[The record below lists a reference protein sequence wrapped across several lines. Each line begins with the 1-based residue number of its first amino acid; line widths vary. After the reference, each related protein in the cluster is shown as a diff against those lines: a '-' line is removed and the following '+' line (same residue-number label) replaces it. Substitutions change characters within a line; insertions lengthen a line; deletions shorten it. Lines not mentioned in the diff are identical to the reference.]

1 MISANS
7 ISSGTYMSILYRLFF
22 RRRWWLLLLPV
33 LVCLALIAIDTR
45 FAYVALIVAMA
56 MVMISLPILYYYAL
70 TPESR
75 WSILKKTALI
85 TDDGLQ
91 LDFSDDKMHQH
102 IIPWS
107 DISSTTALNNCLV
120 LRFKKNS
127 YTFLAI
133 PLNAFSGEEEL
144 RKFVIEIRR
153 RISNKVAH

>member
-1 MISANS
+1 
-7 ISSGTYMSILYRLFF
+7 MSIRYRLFF
-22 RRRWWLLLLPV
+22 KRRWWLLLLPV
-33 LVCLALIAIDTR
+33 LVCLALITVDTR

-133 PLNAFSGEEEL
+133 PLNVFSGEEEL
-144 RKFVIEIRR
+144 RKFVIEIRQ
-153 RISNKVAH
+153 RINN

>member
-33 LVCLALIAIDTR
+33 LVCLALITVDTR

-133 PLNAFSGEEEL
+133 PLNVFSGEEEL
-144 RKFVIEIRR
+144 RKFVIEIRQ
-153 RISNKVAH
+153 RISN